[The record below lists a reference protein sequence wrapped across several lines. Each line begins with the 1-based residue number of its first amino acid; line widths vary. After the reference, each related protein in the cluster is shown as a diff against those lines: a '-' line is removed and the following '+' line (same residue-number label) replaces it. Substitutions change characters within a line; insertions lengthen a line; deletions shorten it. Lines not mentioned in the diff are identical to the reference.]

1 MDSEFD
7 DAETQ
12 RKPPSEVRFM
22 DVHVEPWPDGR
33 RVRVHI
39 ALTPFEQKPN
49 VHLEITNPAGDLV
62 ASTAIVESMIHKIV
76 ITMHLRSLDP
86 TGQYHLEAIL
96 SYPDLDQP
104 VDRSALDFTS
114 LPHAA
119 AEG

>member
-1 MDSEFD
+1 MDPAFD

-12 RKPPSEVRFM
+12 RKPPSKVRFV
-22 DVHVEPWPDGR
+22 DLHVEPWPDGR

-39 ALTPFEQKPN
+39 ALTPFEQRPN
-49 VHLEITNPAGDLV
+49 IHLEITDSTGEMV

-86 TGQYHLEAIL
+86 TGRYHLEAVL
-96 SYPDLDQP
+96 TYPDLDQP
-104 VDRSALDFTS
+104 VDQTAQDFTS